1 MTTLQTRLETHDLV
15 AQEGPKALGAFY
27 TDDQIAQFLVWW
39 AIRSGQDTVMD
50 PSFGGGVFLRAACE
64 RLTELG
70 GQPACQVFGV
80 EVDAMAHRRA
90 VEDLCSDFGVRTQ
103 NLPLSDFFALDS
115 TVMQPVDVVVGNP
128 PFIRYQRF
136 CGDARR
142 TALRR
147 VAAEGVQLSELS
159 SSWAPFLVHS
169 IAMLK
174 TGGRLAMVVPMEMC
188 HAAYA
193 LPVLDHL
200 AKSFAKVTFLT
211 FRDKLFPDL
220 SENTFLLLAEG
231 KGAHSTAFLWR
242 DLTNADRLPEMQQRG
257 HWRVPGTHRIDA
269 QTLSRGHERLV
280 EHFLPRKTRDL
291 YRELRKLAQVRRL
304 GDVADVGIGYVT
316 GANDFFH
323 LHPDEARMWG
333 IPESFLKPAVRRGR
347 ALLGLRFTRD
357 DWRQALETGEAGY
370 LLLIE
375 PESPLP
381 ASLRRYLQNG
391 ESQGVSKTFKCRM
404 RSPWFCVP
412 HVHQSDAFLSY
423 MSGAVPRLVANHADA
438 VATNSLHVLRLH
450 AHTRLTRD
458 ALAALWQ
465 TFLTR
470 LSVEVEGHPL
480 GGGMLKLEPTEAE
493 NVILSLPPVTNGEL
507 ARLAEELDGL
517 VRAGNDRA
525 AQEQAD
531 AEILQKGIGLTQAD
545 CRLLHEGAAT
555 LRERRYSRIPRA

>member
-15 AQEGPKALGAFY
+15 AQEGHKALGAFY

-39 AIRSGQDTVMD
+39 AVRLGQDTVMD
-50 PSFGGGVFLRAACE
+50 PSFGGGVFLRAVCE

-80 EVDAMAHRRA
+80 EIDAMAHRRA
-90 VEDLCSDFGVRTQ
+90 VEELFNDFVVRRQ
-103 NLPLSDFFALDS
+103 NLRLSDFFALDS
-115 TVMQPVDVVVGNP
+115 TAMQSVDVVVGNP

-136 CGDARR
+136 CGDTRR

-147 VAAEGVQLSELS
+147 VAAEGVRLSELS

-174 TGGRLAMVVPMEMC
+174 PGGRLAMVVPMEMC

-220 SENTFLLLAEG
+220 SENTLLLLADG
-231 KGAHSTAFLWR
+231 KGAHSAAFLWR
-242 DLTNADRLPEMQQRG
+242 DLTNADRLPEMRQRG
-257 HWRVPGTHRIDA
+257 HWRVPGTRRIEA
-269 QTLSRGHERLV
+269 KTLSQGHERLI

-291 YRELRKLAQVRRL
+291 HRELRELAQARRL
-304 GDVADVGIGYVT
+304 GDLADVGIGYVT

-323 LHPDEARMWG
+323 MHPDEARICG

-347 ALLGLRFTRD
+347 ALLGLRFTPD

-375 PESPLP
+375 PESSLP

-391 ESQGVSKTFKCRM
+391 ELQGVSKTFKCRS
-404 RSPWFCVP
+404 RSRWFCVP
-412 HVHQSDAFLSY
+412 HVYQSDAFLSY
-423 MSGAVPRLVANHADA
+423 MSGAVPRLVANHAGA

-450 AHTRLTRD
+450 AQSHLTGD

-465 TFLTR
+465 TSLTR
-470 LSVEVEGHPL
+470 LSVEIDGHPL

-493 NVILSLPPVTNGEL
+493 SVVLALPPATNGDL
-507 ARLAEELDGL
+507 TRLAEELDGL
-517 VRAGNDRA
+517 VRAGNDEA

-545 CRLLHEGAAT
+545 CRLLHDGAAM
-555 LRERRYSRIPRA
+555 LRERRYPRSARA